1 MEGTTGSL
9 SASKVD
15 NDEKKGLGY
24 VSPTGKPPPKPK
36 VRRNIMLEKFRADVE
51 PSLPPYTYTPI
62 PFFFYGTLTDPL
74 RLQEVLQ
81 LSAPPVLKPARVR
94 CYKIMLWGQ
103 YPALVHGPMNNY
115 VDGMAFVVETEEQ
128 QRKLEYYETDAY
140 HMEGIQIS
148 VDGKVVIGS
157 TFMWAHDPADL
168 EEGTWSLEEWKKDIE
183 EEMASHFRPLED

>member
-1 MEGTTGSL
+1 MEGSRGS
-9 SASKVD
+9 SSTSKVD

-24 VSPTGKPPPKPK
+24 VSPTGKPPPKQK

-81 LSAPPVLKPARVR
+81 LSAPPVFKPARVR

-103 YPALVHGPMNNY
+103 YPVLVHGPMNNY
-115 VDGMAFVVETEEQ
+115 VDG
-128 QRKLEYYETDAY
+128 
-140 HMEGIQIS
+140 IQIS
-148 VDGKVVIGS
+148 VDGKVV
-157 TFMWAHDPADL
+157 
-168 EEGTWSLEEWKKDIE
+168 EV
-183 EEMASHFRPLED
+183 PLLQYYI